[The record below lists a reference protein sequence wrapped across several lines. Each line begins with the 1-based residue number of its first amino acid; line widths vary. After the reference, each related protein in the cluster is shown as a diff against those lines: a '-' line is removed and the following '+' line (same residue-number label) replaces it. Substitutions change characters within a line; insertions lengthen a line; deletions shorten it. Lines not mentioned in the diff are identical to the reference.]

1 MNARP
6 AKAAKRHDG
15 RYHHGRLKAAMV
27 EATVALV
34 EELGAEQVSVREAA
48 RRAGVS
54 SGAPFRHFPT
64 RAALLTAAAEE
75 AMRRFRLE
83 IAASMARVADKDPL
97 VRLYAVGLA
106 YVRWALGNP
115 TLYEILGN
123 RRTLDLAGSQGLSA
137 DIGELHAL
145 VVDLLTKASA
155 QGLLRSDDIF
165 NLTLNVRTLAYGM
178 ARMYVDRQ
186 LTEWGIEDMNAEAV
200 MAGALRHYL
209 RGLAAEPDRHDLTV

>member
-1 MNARP
+1 MDARSP
-6 AKAAKRHDG
+6 EAGKRLRG
-15 RYHHGRLKAAMV
+15 YHHGQLKQAMV
-27 EATVALV
+27 EATIALV
-34 EELGAEQVSVREAA
+34 EERGAEQVSVREAA

-54 SGAPFRHFPT
+54 SGAPFRHFPS

-97 VRLYAVGLA
+97 VRLHALGLA
-106 YVRWALGNP
+106 YVRWSVGNP
-115 TLYEILGN
+115 TLFEILGN
-123 RRTLDLAGSQGLSA
+123 RRTLDLSAAPTLRA
-137 DIGELHAL
+137 DIAELHVL
-145 VVDLLTKASA
+145 VIDLLTEAGV

-178 ARMYVDRQ
+178 AHMYVDRQ
-186 LTEWGIEDMNAEAV
+186 LREWGIEDTHAEAV

-209 RGLAAEPDRHDLTV
+209 RGIASDPDRHDLTP